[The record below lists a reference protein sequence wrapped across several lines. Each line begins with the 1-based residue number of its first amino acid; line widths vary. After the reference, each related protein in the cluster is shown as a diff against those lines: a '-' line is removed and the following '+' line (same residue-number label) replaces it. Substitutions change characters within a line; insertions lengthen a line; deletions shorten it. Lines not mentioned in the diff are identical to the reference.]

1 MIKLN
6 INENEDSYIYEEKS
20 SECGKSSEL
29 NSENFQIFSKN
40 NRKNDIKEKINLNII
55 DKNEKQ
61 LNNNE
66 INNYKNKKE
75 NNYIN
80 NEKIE
85 NNNES
90 LNKEINSELRVKNKL
105 KYTLEDSNSIK
116 EKIKEIENIPLKN
129 NISLQSSKKLQPNS
143 ARYTL

>member
-1 MIKLN
+1 M
-6 INENEDSYIYEEKS
+6 
-20 SECGKSSEL
+20 
-29 NSENFQIFSKN
+29 
-40 NRKNDIKEKINLNII
+40 
-55 DKNEKQ
+55 
-61 LNNNE
+61 NNNE

-90 LNKEINSELRVKNKL
+90 LNKEINSELKVKNIL

-116 EKIKEIENIPLKN
+116 KEIKEIENIPLKN
-129 NISLQSSKKLQPNS
+129 NISLLENN
-143 ARYTL
+143 